1 MKIPYFDAH
10 CDTLSRMAYLPGAHL
25 ERRTGQWDLEKLSRF
40 DGPKA
45 QIFAVFYDS
54 ALPGASRAAERQ
66 IAVFCRECER
76 NQDRVVSCVDASR
89 GGTGVCRR
97 KTGRISLGGGGGA
110 AGLCSGKA
118 GLGLCSGRAFYQP
131 DLEPRKRPFR
141 QSLRRAGARTQ
152 RAGKGLCPAYGTAR
166 NAA

>member
-76 NQDRVVSCVDASR
+76 NQDRVVSCVDEMCIRDRSA
-89 GGTGVCRR
+89 
-97 KTGRISLGGGGGA
+97 
-110 AGLCSGKA
+110 
-118 GLGLCSGRAFYQP
+118 
-131 DLEPRKRPFR
+131 PR
-141 QSLRRAGARTQ
+141 
-152 RAGKGLCPAYGTAR
+152 PAQG
-166 NAA
+166 

>member
-25 ERRTGQWDLEKLSRF
+25 GRRTGQWDLEKLSRF

-66 IAVFCRECER
+66 IAVL
-76 NQDRVVSCVDASR
+76 
-89 GGTGVCRR
+89 TH
-97 KTGRISLGGGGGA
+97 
-110 AGLCSGKA
+110 
-118 GLGLCSGRAFYQP
+118 
-131 DLEPRKRPFR
+131 
-141 QSLRRAGARTQ
+141 LRRNRRLQTENWPHFSRWRGRSCWTVQWESWTGPMLGACVLST
-152 RAGKGLCPAYGTAR
+152 
-166 NAA
+166 